1 VNRWVRIGLICI
13 TLVRITGVKNGRN
26 VAMLRII
33 MLTLL
38 RAVVKGL
45 RENVLLLKVT
55 IAKKENGRRQR
66 KLAKST
72 TRRKVTAKPGTPE
85 NTAVITVR
93 KEALADPGRPEDT
106 AVLMLRKETHAAPGT
121 PENTVDDTLRRK
133 NAIGLER
140 VQVGLEFLTPVEQKF
155 VERDGLS
162 IHVASVPV
170 TKM

>member
-45 RENVLLLKVT
+45 RENVLVLKVT

-66 KLAKST
+66 KPAKST
-72 TRRKVTAKPGTPE
+72 MRKKVTAKPGTPE

-93 KEALADPGRPEDT
+93 KEAHAEPGTLENT
-106 AVLMLRKETHAAPGT
+106 AVITVRKKAHADHGT
-121 PENTVDDTLRRK
+121 PENTVDDTIRRK
-133 NAIGLER
+133 NASGFKRE
-140 VQVGLEFLTPVEQKF
+140 QGGLEFLTPVEQKF
-155 VERDGLS
+155 VKRDGLG
-162 IHVASVPV
+162 IHVASIYA